1 MAEELRKTF
10 HAELDSVGENIVQL
24 AAMVTE
30 ALPRGT
36 QALLDLDLVEA
47 QRLIEADDALDEL
60 SLHIEEQ
67 CYRLLALQQPM
78 AKDMRAIV
86 AALKIVDEFERSGDL
101 VVNICKALRRMYGVS
116 LDPTLRGL
124 ISQMSEEALRLTRM
138 SVEAY
143 VEGNEGLAAA
153 LDDIDDRLDELQSE
167 FIKAVFSSERVEVK
181 EAVQL
186 ALIARYYERIGDH
199 AVNVGE
205 RVRYMVTGWLPEQTG
220 AARAAAR
227 RLADDSVG
235 GDLDQSS
242 SNEHAVEDD

>member
-1 MAEELRKTF
+1 MPEELRKSF
-10 HAELDSVGENIVQL
+10 HAQLSDVHDDIVRL
-24 AAMVTE
+24 AAMVCE

-47 QRLIEADDALDEL
+47 QRLIESDDMLDEL
-60 SLHIEEQ
+60 ALSIEER

-78 AKDMRAIV
+78 AGDMRAIV
-86 AALKIVDEFERSGDL
+86 AALKLVDEYERSGDL

-124 ISQMSEEALRLTRM
+124 ISQMSDEALRLTRM
-138 SVEAY
+138 SIEAY
-143 VEGNEGLAAA
+143 SEGNEGLAAA
-153 LDDIDDRLDELQSE
+153 LDDIDDRLDDLQGE
-167 FIKAVFSSERVEVK
+167 FIEAVFNAPRPVDPK

-205 RVRYMVTGWLPEQTG
+205 RVRYMVTGWMPEHTG

-227 RLADDSVG
+227 RLSESSERSDQAEPGLALDDAG
-235 GDLDQSS
+235 
-242 SNEHAVEDD
+242 